1 MQFLVVARIGV
12 ALNGEELLLDHSG
25 AGEAAQHVG
34 TTGLVV
40 GTTSTG
46 TTEGLLSDQS
56 GCGLAVDVE
65 VASGVAESILSFTDH
80 TAILGKD
87 RTGEGEAATLLVG
100 LLQDRAPLSIRVDV
114 NGQNRPEDLLVE
126 QAVVEGVGLVDC
138 GVNVEANGV
147 IVGTTSQQGERG
159 ILVAGIDDRLDLVEG
174 LAVDNRAHEGLKVL
188 VGAADGD
195 VLDTRLEGRQE
206 LLGAALGEVNTGGGR
221 ALLALVL
228 ESTTDGVVDGAGNI
242 RGVVDE
248 MEVLAA
254 GLADHTRELA
264 VGLVGDALAN
274 LAVDA
279 TENVGRSDEVQASK
293 VAVREGHA
301 GDLFG
306 ITRHKLHNIR
316 RQASLEQNLVN
327 EGARVDAGW
336 RGLPHDD
343 VTHQSRSG
351 DQAATQGSEIE
362 GRDRVHESLE
372 GAVFHATIGV
382 SQGLS
387 LRCAGQYI
395 PPHAISVPG
404 GLLSHQFRREVA
416 VLTEEVCQL
425 GRGVDLTLP
434 DILSLTQHGRRNQ
447 LIPVFARGQLGGL
460 HEDSSAIDEGGLL
473 PALLGLE
480 SGFDGSSDLLLGSK
494 RVVGEGSGMFRRH
507 WLVYR
512 LGDLLGHTVVEDFT
526 LDGELGPE
534 LLQGFFHLGALLG
547 ASCVERL
554 QQID

>member
-34 TTGLVV
+34 ATGLVV

-100 LLQDRAPLSIRVDV
+100 LLQNRAPLSIRVDV
-114 NGQNRPEDLLVE
+114 NGQNRSEDLLVE

-147 IVGTTSQQGERG
+147 VVGTTSQQGERG

-228 ESTTDGVVDGAGNI
+228 ESTTDGVVDGAGDI

-382 SQGLS
+382 SQGLLS
-387 LRCAGQYI
+387 A
-395 PPHAISVPG
+395 APG
-404 GLLSHQFRREVA
+404 STYLHMPLVFRGGCFPINSAAKLQF
-416 VLTEEVCQL
+416 
-425 GRGVDLTLP
+425 
-434 DILSLTQHGRRNQ
+434 
-447 LIPVFARGQLGGL
+447 
-460 HEDSSAIDEGGLL
+460 
-473 PALLGLE
+473 
-480 SGFDGSSDLLLGSK
+480 
-494 RVVGEGSGMFRRH
+494 
-507 WLVYR
+507 
-512 LGDLLGHTVVEDFT
+512 
-526 LDGELGPE
+526 
-534 LLQGFFHLGALLG
+534 
-547 ASCVERL
+547 
-554 QQID
+554 